1 MEEILKPLRIKIDS
15 LDEQIVTLLVERE
28 KIVHQV
34 ADIKEEH
41 GIAVVLPERIAKVVD
56 QAGAKAKALG
66 GSENYARKIYK
77 RIIELSCELETDLID
92 NDPVDNDKSDKE

>member
-66 GSENYARKIYK
+66 GSENYARQIYR

-92 NDPVDNDKSDKE
+92 KE

>member
-15 LDEQIVTLLVERE
+15 LDERIVALLVERE

-41 GIAVVLPERIAKVVD
+41 GIAVVLPARIEAVVN
-56 QAGAKAKALG
+56 QVGVKAKALG
-66 GSENYARKIYK
+66 GSENYVQQVYK

-92 NDPVDNDKSDKE
+92 KE

>member
-1 MEEILKPLRIKIDS
+1 MTEILKPLRTKIDS
-15 LDEQIVTLLVERE
+15 IDEQIVTLLVERE

-56 QAGAKAKALG
+56 QAGQRAKALG
-66 GSENYARKIYK
+66 GTESYARQIYK

-92 NDPVDNDKSDKE
+92 KG